1 MLAFAGYLLL
11 RAVIIAAP
19 GYEYQLSLSNFV
31 VNLISPYAVSLRDVI
46 FQGLLSQN
54 VVFIAAGLELA
65 LYLKTRNLSREFA
78 VLGLAFIGLCIIAL
92 ADGVG
97 VNVGRVGG
105 RCRPS
110 AGRSSCLA
118 VPGARR
124 ERGVQFDEVQ
134 SSFSVR

>member
-1 MLAFAGYLLL
+1 

-19 GYEYQLSLSNFV
+19 GYEYQLSLANFV
-31 VNLISPYAVSLRDVI
+31 ANLLSPSAVSLRDVI

-54 VVFIAAGLELA
+54 VVFIAAGFALA
-65 LYLKTRNLSREFA
+65 LYLKTRHLSREFA

-105 RCRPS
+105 MLTPIF
-110 AGRSSCLA
+110 AALA
-118 VPGARR
+118 ANALFEFDKGLGAV
-124 ERGVQFDEVQ
+124 GKNPPKPTA
-134 SSFSVR
+134 